1 MIWLNVSKYDMSFK
15 YFLDMAPEDE
25 VINPS
30 SLTKFRKLRLKDMNL
45 LDMLIAKTVQLTLE
59 KEIIKSNTLLWMQ
72 RIQNQNTIKRLP
84 RQVLQEQSKKLRRS
98 IYEIDETMKEKFPD
112 KNTDDSLEKELKI
125 L

>member
-1 MIWLNVSKYDMSFK
+1 
-15 YFLDMAPEDE
+15 MAPEDE

-59 KEIIKSNTLLWMQ
+59 KELLSQNTLLWMQ

-84 RQVLQEQSKKLRRS
+84 VKYSRNNQKLRRS
-98 IYEIDETMKEKFPD
+98 IYEIDETMKENFLIKHR
-112 KNTDDSLEKELKI
+112 
-125 L
+125 